1 MKILL
6 VNKFLY
12 PKGGSERYLFDL
24 AELLRAKGHQVEFFG
39 MDDPRNIVETPKEK
53 LVKNID
59 FHKKSL
65 STLLY
70 PFKIIYSSEAR
81 HKIRRIIKEFRPDLV
96 HLNNY
101 NFQITPSI
109 IYELKKHKIPVV
121 QTLHDPVLVCPSH
134 LLYNVRT
141 GSICEK
147 CKGRKYRNC
156 MITQCIHGSLFRSM
170 LGMFEGYLYYK
181 LKTYDYI
188 EKFICPSQFLA
199 DKLIDFGVRKEK
211 LTVIPNFIHSMD
223 YSDMPRERNY
233 FLYFGRISREKGM
246 VTLLSAVKALPGI
259 QFVFAGSG
267 PLESMLQGLDNGR
280 WVGFKQGEE
289 LRDLIRGSIATIYP
303 SEWYENSPLSILE
316 SFGLG
321 VPVIGSNIGGIPE
334 LIEDQFNGLLFEPK
348 NIADLVDKIKY
359 LDERKELRDG
369 YSRNCLKSS
378 KSFSREKYYQNIFNL
393 YQKVV

>member
-12 PKGGSERYLFDL
+12 PNGGSERYLFDL
-24 AELLRAKGHQVEFFG
+24 AEILRAKGHQVEFFG

-59 FHKKSL
+59 FHKNSL

-81 HKIRRIIKEFRPDLV
+81 HKIRRIIREFRPDLV

-156 MITQCIHGSLFRSM
+156 MLTQCIHGSLFRSV

-211 LTVIPNFIHSMD
+211 LTVIPNFIHSMH
-223 YSDMPRERNY
+223 YSDRPRERNY

-246 VTLLSAVKALPGI
+246 VTLVSAVKALPGI

-267 PLESMLQGLDNGR
+267 PLENMLQGIDNGR

-334 LIEDQFNGLLFEPK
+334 LIKDQFNGLLFEPQ

-359 LDERKELRDG
+359 LDERKELRDE
-369 YSRNCLKSS
+369 YARNCLESS
-378 KSFSREKYYQNIFNL
+378 KSFSREKYYQSIFSL
-393 YQKVV
+393 YRKVV